1 MTNGESSRI
10 KWFVLAF
17 AGMMALCLVCA
28 AGSVFALR
36 FLSSWMQTA
45 TPAALPTTTVEATA
59 TSAIAPTEPAR
70 DPDRAREMLETL
82 AQTVVPINEPI
93 ELAER
98 LRGLP
103 NVPRV
108 LATEAEPIPLGTIET
123 FWVGNVDTIENFQV
137 QADLVYATDHVY
149 FWVEQGVK
157 YDLEDVKALVDD
169 FETHAY
175 PTNRA
180 FFGSEWSPGVDGD
193 PHLYILYARN
203 LGASVAGYFSAADEL
218 SPLAH
223 EYSNG
228 HEMFYLSADN
238 VELWEEFTYSVL
250 AHEFQ
255 HMIHWSLDRNEESWL
270 NEGFSEL
277 ASFLNGYDIGGW
289 DFAYASDPDLTLTY
303 WPTNGGPHY
312 GQSFLFVAYMLER
325 FGPEVTQAV
334 VAHPN
339 NGLDSIDQ
347 TLAELGIEDP
357 LSGAPVRADDLHRDW
372 AVALLLQDP
381 TVADGRYAFESYVA
395 PQVQVA
401 DRFDECPFGP
411 QERQVSQYGIDYIRV
426 DCAGEYTL
434 LFDGASEVQVLP
446 AEPLSGEYAFWSNR
460 GDESDM
466 TLTRSFDL
474 QEVSGPIELRYW
486 TWYDIEEG
494 WDYLYLEISADGGE
508 TWQILETPSG
518 TAEDSSGN
526 SYGWGYTGY
535 SGGGSQPAW
544 IQEKVDLSAF
554 AGQEILLRFE
564 YITDAAVNGDGF
576 LLDDIRIDALGYFED
591 FEAGDGGWRAE
602 GFVRLYNRLPQTYQV
617 ILVEHGDEIRV
628 RPVSLDAENSAEIE
642 FQAGDGIDYITL
654 IVSGTARH
662 TWQPAP
668 YRFELRP

>member
-36 FLSSWMQTA
+36 FISSWMQTA

-277 ASFLNGYDIGGW
+277 ASFLNGYDVGGW

-628 RPVSLDAENSAEIE
+628 RPVALDAENSAEIE

>member
-1 MTNGESSRI
+1 MTNGEGSRI

-17 AGMMALCLVCA
+17 AGVMALCLVCA

-45 TPAALPTTTVEATA
+45 TPAALPTMTVEATA

-103 NVPRV
+103 DVPRV
-108 LATEAEPIPLGTIET
+108 LATEAEPIPLGTVET
-123 FWVGNVDTIENFQV
+123 FWVGNVDTIENFQI

-157 YDLEDVKALVDD
+157 YGLEDVKALVDD

-411 QERQVSQYGIDYIRV
+411 QERQVSQYGVDYIRV

-535 SGGGSQPAW
+535 SGGGSRPAW

-576 LLDDIRIDALGYFED
+576 LLDDIRVDALGYFED
-591 FEAGDGGWRAE
+591 FETGDGGWRAE

-628 RPVSLDAENSAEIE
+628 RPVALDAENSAEIE

>member
-628 RPVSLDAENSAEIE
+628 RPVALDAENSAEIE

>member
-1 MTNGESSRI
+1 MTNGEGSRI

-17 AGMMALCLVCA
+17 AGVMALCLVCA

-45 TPAALPTTTVEATA
+45 TPAALPTMTVEATA

-103 NVPRV
+103 DVPRV
-108 LATEAEPIPLGTIET
+108 LATEAEPIPLGTVET
-123 FWVGNVDTIENFQV
+123 FWVGNVDTIENFQI

-157 YDLEDVKALVDD
+157 YGLEDVKALVDD

-411 QERQVSQYGIDYIRV
+411 QERQVSQYGVDYIRV

-486 TWYDIEEG
+486 TWYEIEEG

-535 SGGGSQPAW
+535 SGGGSRPAW

-576 LLDDIRIDALGYFED
+576 LLDDIRVDALGYFED
-591 FEAGDGGWRAE
+591 FETGDGGWRAE

-628 RPVSLDAENSAEIE
+628 RPVALDAENSAEIE

>member
-36 FLSSWMQTA
+36 FISSWMQTA

-628 RPVSLDAENSAEIE
+628 RPVALDAENSAEIE

>member
-486 TWYDIEEG
+486 SWYDIEEG

-628 RPVSLDAENSAEIE
+628 RPVALDAENSAEIE

>member
-1 MTNGESSRI
+1 MTNGEGSRI

-17 AGMMALCLVCA
+17 AGVMALCLVCA

-45 TPAALPTTTVEATA
+45 TPAALPTMTVEATA

-103 NVPRV
+103 DVPRV
-108 LATEAEPIPLGTIET
+108 LATEAEPIPLGTVET
-123 FWVGNVDTIENFQV
+123 FWVGNVDTIENFQI

-411 QERQVSQYGIDYIRV
+411 QERQVSQYGVDYIRV

-486 TWYDIEEG
+486 TWYEIEEG

-576 LLDDIRIDALGYFED
+576 LLDDIRVDALGYFED
-591 FEAGDGGWRAE
+591 FETGDGGWRAE

-628 RPVSLDAENSAEIE
+628 RPVALDAENSAEIE

>member
-1 MTNGESSRI
+1 MTNGEGSRI

-17 AGMMALCLVCA
+17 AGVMALCLVCA

-45 TPAALPTTTVEATA
+45 TPAALPTMTVEATA

-103 NVPRV
+103 DVPRV
-108 LATEAEPIPLGTIET
+108 LATEAEPIPLGTVET
-123 FWVGNVDTIENFQV
+123 FWVGNVDTIENFQI

-357 LSGAPVRADDLHRDW
+357 ISGAPVRADDLHRDW

-411 QERQVSQYGIDYIRV
+411 QERQVSQYGVDYIRV

-486 TWYDIEEG
+486 TWYEIEEG

-535 SGGGSQPAW
+535 SGGGSRPAW

-576 LLDDIRIDALGYFED
+576 LLDDIRVDALGYFED
-591 FEAGDGGWRAE
+591 FETGDGGWRAE

-628 RPVSLDAENSAEIE
+628 RPVALDAENSAEIE

>member
-1 MTNGESSRI
+1 
-10 KWFVLAF
+10 
-17 AGMMALCLVCA
+17 
-28 AGSVFALR
+28 
-36 FLSSWMQTA
+36 
-45 TPAALPTTTVEATA
+45 
-59 TSAIAPTEPAR
+59 
-70 DPDRAREMLETL
+70 
-82 AQTVVPINEPI
+82 
-93 ELAER
+93 
-98 LRGLP
+98 
-103 NVPRV
+103 
-108 LATEAEPIPLGTIET
+108 LGTVET
-123 FWVGNVDTIENFQV
+123 FWVGNVDTIENFQI

-357 LSGAPVRADDLHRDW
+357 ISGAPVRADDLHRDW

-411 QERQVSQYGIDYIRV
+411 QERQVSQYGVDYIRV

-446 AEPLSGEYAFWSNR
+446 AEPLGITSTW
-460 GDESDM
+460 
-466 TLTRSFDL
+466 RS
-474 QEVSGPIELRYW
+474 RRM
-486 TWYDIEEG
+486 EG
-494 WDYLYLEISADGGE
+494 RLGRFSKRPPGQPKTPPGTPTAGG
-508 TWQILETPSG
+508 TPD
-518 TAEDSSGN
+518 TAAEGV
-526 SYGWGYTGY
+526 GQHGFRRKWI
-535 SGGGSQPAW
+535 SQP
-544 IQEKVDLSAF
+544 SP
-554 AGQEILLRFE
+554 GRRFCCGLN
-564 YITDAAVNGDGF
+564 TS
-576 LLDDIRIDALGYFED
+576 RM
-591 FEAGDGGWRAE
+591 R
-602 GFVRLYNRLPQTYQV
+602 R
-617 ILVEHGDEIRV
+617 
-628 RPVSLDAENSAEIE
+628 
-642 FQAGDGIDYITL
+642 
-654 IVSGTARH
+654 
-662 TWQPAP
+662 
-668 YRFELRP
+668 

>member
-1 MTNGESSRI
+1 MTNGEGSRI

-17 AGMMALCLVCA
+17 AGVMALCLVCA

-45 TPAALPTTTVEATA
+45 TPAALPTMTVEATA

-103 NVPRV
+103 DVPRV
-108 LATEAEPIPLGTIET
+108 LATEAEPIPLGTVET
-123 FWVGNVDTIENFQV
+123 FWVGNVDTIENFQI

-157 YDLEDVKALVDD
+157 YGLEDVKALVDD

-325 FGPEVTQAV
+325 FGPEVTQVV

-411 QERQVSQYGIDYIRV
+411 QERQVSQYGVDYIRV

-486 TWYDIEEG
+486 TWYEIEEG

-576 LLDDIRIDALGYFED
+576 LLDDIRVDALGYFED
-591 FEAGDGGWRAE
+591 FETGDGGWRAE

-628 RPVSLDAENSAEIE
+628 RPVALDAENSAEIE

>member
-36 FLSSWMQTA
+36 FISSWMQTA

-277 ASFLNGYDIGGW
+277 ASFLNGYDVGGW

>member
-411 QERQVSQYGIDYIRV
+411 QERQVSQYGVDYIRV

-486 TWYDIEEG
+486 SWYDIEEG

-628 RPVSLDAENSAEIE
+628 RPVALDAENSAEIE

>member
-1 MTNGESSRI
+1 
-10 KWFVLAF
+10 
-17 AGMMALCLVCA
+17 
-28 AGSVFALR
+28 
-36 FLSSWMQTA
+36 
-45 TPAALPTTTVEATA
+45 
-59 TSAIAPTEPAR
+59 
-70 DPDRAREMLETL
+70 
-82 AQTVVPINEPI
+82 
-93 ELAER
+93 
-98 LRGLP
+98 
-103 NVPRV
+103 
-108 LATEAEPIPLGTIET
+108 
-123 FWVGNVDTIENFQV
+123 
-137 QADLVYATDHVY
+137 
-149 FWVEQGVK
+149 
-157 YDLEDVKALVDD
+157 
-169 FETHAY
+169 
-175 PTNRA
+175 RA

-357 LSGAPVRADDLHRDW
+357 ISGAPVRADDLHRDW

-411 QERQVSQYGIDYIRV
+411 QERQVSQYGVDYIRV

-486 TWYDIEEG
+486 TWYEIEEG

-535 SGGGSQPAW
+535 SGGGSRPAW

-576 LLDDIRIDALGYFED
+576 LLDDIRVDALGYFED
-591 FEAGDGGWRAE
+591 FETGDGGWRAE

-628 RPVSLDAENSAEIE
+628 RPVALDAENSAEIE

>member
-1 MTNGESSRI
+1 MTNGEGSRI

-17 AGMMALCLVCA
+17 AGVMALCLVCA

-45 TPAALPTTTVEATA
+45 TPAALPTMTVEATA

-103 NVPRV
+103 DVPRV
-108 LATEAEPIPLGTIET
+108 LATEAEPIPLGTVET
-123 FWVGNVDTIENFQV
+123 FWVGNVDTIENFQI

-157 YDLEDVKALVDD
+157 YGLEDVKALVDD

-411 QERQVSQYGIDYIRV
+411 QERQVSQYGVDYIRV

-486 TWYDIEEG
+486 TWYEIEEG

-576 LLDDIRIDALGYFED
+576 LLDDIRVDALGYFED
-591 FEAGDGGWRAE
+591 FETGDGGWRAE

-628 RPVSLDAENSAEIE
+628 RPVALDAENSAEIE